1 MSPID
6 ERITVDGGRRQP
18 LVVNLAPTGMV
29 PTRAMSCKVPLQPCE
44 IVREVL
50 NAAEQ
55 GVTIAHLHARD
66 EYDRPTHSKEVYAR
80 IIGGIRERCPDL
92 ILCVSCSGRHTQSF
106 DERAEVLELKG
117 DLKPD
122 LASLTLSSL
131 NFTRQA
137 SVNAPEVVQSLAQRM
152 LDRGIKPEIEIFDL
166 GMLNVLGYLRAR
178 SLIRPPIYANLLL
191 GNIASAQADFLE
203 IGTMISK
210 LPRGTIWSLAG
221 IGAAQLPVAAMAA
234 AAAPG
239 VPSVWKIIFGS
250 MLSGMSWPPIP
261 KIIERVRGLCEIV
274 NREFMSPLQLR
285 RLLELPHATACGDS
299 ASGYAA

>member
-1 MSPID
+1 
-6 ERITVDGGRRQP
+6 
-18 LVVNLAPTGMV
+18 
-29 PTRAMSCKVPLQPCE
+29 
-44 IVREVL
+44 
-50 NAAEQ
+50 
-55 GVTIAHLHARD
+55 
-66 EYDRPTHSKEVYAR
+66 
-80 IIGGIRERCPDL
+80 L
-92 ILCVSCSGRHTQSF
+92 ILCVSCSGRQTQSF

-122 LASLTLSSL
+122 LASLTLSSV

-137 SVNAPEVVQSLAQRM
+137 SVNAPDVVQALAQRM
-152 LDRGIKPEIEIFDL
+152 LDHGVKPEIEIFDL
-166 GMLNVLGYLRAR
+166 GMLNVLGYLQAR

-210 LPRGTIWSLAG
+210 LPQGTIWSLAG

-239 VPSVWKIIFGS
+239 VRIGLEDNLWLDAGRDELATN
-250 MLSGMSWPPIP
+250 ME
-261 KIIERVRGLCEIV
+261 IIERVQGLCRIV